1 MKKRTE
7 GMITL
12 EACVSVLTFL
22 ILMLL
27 LSSLFVMFMAQNITS
42 HTILQT
48 TESLSVDTY
57 YTEKLTAKEGSFGNV
72 GDYAWKATNAVWQF
86 VNGIFGVPDDN
97 PDFVAMHRWYKEE
110 DDKIVITDENAIKKK
125 FVAYLA
131 AGNETE
137 ADKLLKRVN
146 IVNGLDGLDFTESYI
161 DNGTLYVV
169 LKYQMEYDFN
179 IWDVGK
185 VDVKQTTC
193 SKLWK

>member
-1 MKKRTE
+1 MNNKRTE

-12 EACVSVLTFL
+12 EACVSVLSFL

-42 HTILQT
+42 HTILQAS
-48 TESLSVDTY
+48 ESLSVDAY
-57 YTEKLTAKEGSFGNV
+57 YTEKLTPKTGSVGNV
-72 GDYAWKATNAVWQF
+72 GDYVWKATNAAWQF

-97 PDFVAMHRWYKEE
+97 PDFVTTDRWYEGDE
-110 DDKIVITDENAIKKK
+110 TDIANAVKKK
-125 FVAYLA
+125 FVAYLT
-131 AGNETE
+131 AGDETE

-146 IVNGLDGLDFTESYI
+146 IVDGLDGLDFTESYI
-161 DNGTLYVV
+161 DNGTLYIV
-169 LKYQMEYDFN
+169 LNYQMEYDFN